1 MATLLCP
8 ERLQLMPLIL
18 RDEMLLQGEKAFHD
32 HNQLQDLEAGQ
43 REDSVEAL
51 VATVQV
57 VLEVLFQRRTRKNL
71 HHGVSLAFVL

>member
-1 MATLLCP
+1 MATLLRP

-18 RDEMLLQGEKAFHD
+18 RDEMLLQGGKAFHD
-32 HNQLQDLEAGQ
+32 HNHLQDLEAGQ
-43 REDSVEAL
+43 REDSVEAP

-57 VLEVLFQRRTRKNL
+57 VQKVLFQRRTRKSL